1 MCLAMNQPK
10 RILSIVNSKF
20 YPLLLFC
27 VSFVFV
33 ALFSRST
40 SFLYVFEGGDPSVFK
55 QMGMA
60 LLKGKTLFVDYFDNK
75 GFLLYLIHAIGLALG
90 GNFAI
95 LLMQAISLTV
105 TLVIWDKM
113 LALTRKA
120 KGRVIGL
127 VIILF
132 LLLCLYATGDQSQEW
147 CLPFSSYPLLVYYQS
162 LFKKRNIKPWQ
173 FFFIGICS
181 GIITF
186 IIANGT
192 IAILGVLIY
201 LWFKYLRQKDFK
213 NFFSS
218 LLYVG
223 LGFLVITGSIL
234 LYFYLKAG
242 WHGINEML
250 YASFFSNLEYIG
262 HKTHRGAHFFLPYMF
277 FLLALST
284 VFIINSC
291 KEKDVLI
298 PSIVAIILF
307 GLTNGKLFNN
317 YYLIALLPLCVVL
330 LMTFDPT
337 RHRKIKMI
345 ISCLT
350 LCVFSIYAGIH
361 VFQLV
366 NDALLGNEK
375 ERKIYDDFHHCF
387 EQIPFQERDS
397 VYNYN
402 LYTYVTSMMQHEGYI
417 QCNRV
422 LFTSLTFMLPTL
434 WKEEISKPFNPP
446 KWMLISFDMP
456 YIKEDAHYIA
466 ENYDL
471 VCSFPYD
478 RVYWRKPKIGEE
490 FDVYLYRRKD

>member
-1 MCLAMNQPK
+1 MDQQS
-10 RILSIVNSKF
+10 RIGNIVNNKL
-20 YPLLLFC
+20 YPLLLFLI
-27 VSFVFV
+27 SFVFV
-33 ALFSRST
+33 VLFSRST

-90 GNFAI
+90 GDFFI
-95 LLMQAISLTV
+95 LLMQAISLTI
-105 TLVIWDKM
+105 TLIIWDKM
-113 LALTRKA
+113 LALTREA

-127 VIILF
+127 VIVLF

-147 CLPFSSYPLLVYYQS
+147 CLPFASYPLLIYYQS

-173 FFFIGICS
+173 FFLIGICS

-186 IIANGT
+186 IVANGT
-192 IAILGVLIY
+192 IAILGFLIY

-213 NFFSS
+213 SFFASV
-218 LLYVG
+218 LWVG
-223 LGFLVITGSIL
+223 LGFFVIVVPIL

-250 YASFFSNLEYIG
+250 YASFFSNLEYVG
-262 HKTHRGAHFFLPYMF
+262 YKMNREAHIVLPFVF

-284 VFIINSC
+284 VFIINSR
-291 KEKDVLI
+291 KEKDVLV
-298 PSIVAIILF
+298 PSIVSIILF
-307 GLTNGKLFNN
+307 CLTNGKLCNN

-330 LMTFDPT
+330 VMTFDPMKQ
-337 RHRKIKMI
+337 RKIKTI
-345 ISCLT
+345 ISCIT

-361 VFQLV
+361 VYQLV
-366 NDALLGNEK
+366 NDAILGNEK
-375 ERKIYDDFHHCF
+375 ERIIYDDFHHCF
-387 EQIPFQERDS
+387 EQIPINERDS
-397 VYNYN
+397 IFNYN
-402 LYTYVTSMMQHEGYI
+402 LYAYGTSLMQHEGHI

-422 LFTSLTFMLPTL
+422 LYTSLTFMLPTL
-434 WKEEISKPFNPP
+434 WEEETSKPFVPP
-446 KWMLISFDMP
+446 KWMLISFDKK
-456 YIKEDAHYIA
+456 YIEEDANYIV

-478 RVYWRKPKIGEE
+478 RVYWKKPKIGEA
-490 FDVYLYRRKD
+490 FNVYLYRRKD